1 MQTAGRNTCVTLLS
15 RRVDSGLLFL
25 ATRRLIG
32 RDIAKAV
39 FVAVAIG
46 AVVVRVPG
54 LLVIAAV
61 AAILTIVTAV
71 LQTLVEVI
79 HHSSGILLLARRD
92 IAIAVFVA
100 VAIGTEVVGVAGLP
114 VIAAVAAILPI
125 VAAVLQALL
134 KGPSCS
140 AIIVVTVLVLIA
152 MLILVLLCGN
162 RRTKTDRA
170 KPGEGDS

>member
-1 MQTAGRNTCVTLLS
+1 MGEIPRSIEGSLKG
-15 RRVDSGLLFL
+15 SGFLFL

-32 RDIAKAV
+32 RDIAEAV
-39 FVAVAIG
+39 FVTVAIG
-46 AVVVRVPG
+46 AEVVGVPR

-79 HHSSGILLLARRD
+79 HHSGGILLLAGRNV
-92 IAIAVFVA
+92 AIAVFVA
-100 VAIGTEVVGVAGLP
+100 VAIGVEVVRIPGLL
-114 VIAAVAAILPI
+114 VIAAVAAILTI

-140 AIIVVTVLVLIA
+140 ALIVVTALVLIA

-162 RRTKTDRA
+162 RRTKSSRA